1 MHLQGK
7 YPALIPKTAA
17 FTVDPTTTKVG
28 TLFTN
33 RGAGGAVTFTLPQ
46 LSGTAQQGGTW
57 DGYWLEFQAEADQT
71 LTVACTAGKAITF
84 NNAAATSLALSTGGA
99 KIGGAIRA
107 IWDSSAAKWV
117 LRGVTVGH
125 TFTVA

>member
-1 MHLQGK
+1 MNLHGK
-7 YPALIPKTAA
+7 YPKVIAKTAN
-17 FTVDPTTTKVG
+17 FTVDPTVTKVG

-33 RGAGGAVTFTLPQ
+33 RAAVGAVTFTLPQ
-46 LSGTAQQGGTW
+46 LSGAAQQGGIW

-71 LTVACTAGKAITF
+71 ITVACAATKAITF
-84 NNAAATSLALSTGGA
+84 NNAAATSLALQTAGQ

-107 IWDSSAAKWV
+107 IWDTSAAKWV